1 MLIQPNQHSQKKNK
15 IYCKVT
21 IRNPT
26 KQEKRISNNSNMRS
40 IKIFTLAAGFI
51 SAVMVLAAFII
62 PKDKAPVK
70 NKAIADGKG
79 FAVVELFTSEGCS
92 SCPPADE
99 LVARIQKEDKD
110 KPVYILAFHVDYW
123 NRLGWK
129 DVFSSADYSK
139 RQNEYANWLNLQSV
153 YTPQIVVNGKKEFVG
168 SEEGTLRNAITAG
181 LRATPAATLALNT
194 QKGQDHITVQYRVN
208 GTEKNTSLLLA
219 LVQKAAQTKVQRGEN
234 GGRTLSHVQIVRK
247 IQSVALSAGGN
258 GNATIAL
265 PEGINT
271 QDWEVIGLVQ
281 NNTNG
286 EILAAT
292 KTNLTTTATV
302 SK

>member
-1 MLIQPNQHSQKKNK
+1 MRAFKILALTAGFAIAVLVASAFTNTKGNAKK
-15 IYCKVT
+15 
-21 IRNPT
+21 
-26 KQEKRISNNSNMRS
+26 
-40 IKIFTLAAGFI
+40 AAG
-51 SAVMVLAAFII
+51 
-62 PKDKAPVK
+62 
-70 NKAIADGKG
+70 NG

-99 LVARIQKEDKD
+99 LVARIQKESGD

-153 YTPQIVVNGKKEFVG
+153 YTPQIVVNGRKEFVG

-181 LRATPAATLALNT
+181 LRTAPAGKLTLNAQNN
-194 QKGQDHITVQYRVN
+194 QGHITVQYKTE
-208 GTEKNTSLLLA
+208 GAEKNTTLLLA
-219 LVQKAAQTKVQRGEN
+219 LVQKSAQTKVQRGEN

-247 IQSVALSAGGN
+247 VQSEPLNAN
-258 GNATIAL
+258 GSGSATIAL
-265 PEGINT
+265 PEGFNA
-271 QDWEVIGLVQ
+271 QGYEVIAFVQ
-281 NNTNG
+281 NTSNG
-286 EILAAT
+286 VILAAA
-292 KTNLTTTATV
+292 KSGFDTTA

>member
-1 MLIQPNQHSQKKNK
+1 
-15 IYCKVT
+15 
-21 IRNPT
+21 
-26 KQEKRISNNSNMRS
+26 MRS